1 MSSGDGSPGDV
12 EETPGYLAR
21 DTVALLTPIENGKVL
36 AAICALNGCKCDV
49 IEFRQGTLAVLVDD
63 REGLAD
69 FAAMRVGGFAK
80 TAMLLAMERRD
91 GQLSIVSWTGGI
103 RGEELPPGLALD
115 RAPEAVV
122 ALMSGAMTIETLLE
136 HAPGRVLSGRMG
148 RWRAFWALRRL
159 SREGRREQTAR
170 SSQPPR

>member
-1 MSSGDGSPGDV
+1 MTGGEGGAGAGAPEG
-12 EETPGYLAR
+12 TPEYLVR
-21 DTVALLTPIENGKVL
+21 DTVALLTPIANGKVL
-36 AAICALNGCKCDV
+36 AAICALNGCRCDV
-49 IEFRQGTLAVLVDD
+49 IEFRQGTLAVMVDD

-69 FAAMRVGGFAK
+69 FAAARVGAFAK
-80 TAMLLAMERRD
+80 DAIILAMERRD
-91 GQLSIVSWTGGI
+91 GQLSVVPWTGGL

-136 HAPGRVLSGRMG
+136 HAPGRVLSGRTG

-159 SREGRREQTAR
+159 ARQGRREQRA
-170 SSQPPR
+170 